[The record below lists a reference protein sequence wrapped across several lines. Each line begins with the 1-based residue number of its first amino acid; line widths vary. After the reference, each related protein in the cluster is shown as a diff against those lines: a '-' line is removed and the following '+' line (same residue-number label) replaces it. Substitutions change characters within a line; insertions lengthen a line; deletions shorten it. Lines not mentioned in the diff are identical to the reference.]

1 VTSALECRDLYT
13 SFGGNHVHRGISIAM
28 RGGEIT
34 GLIGPNG
41 CGKSTL
47 LNVITGAVRP
57 DSGQILLDGR
67 DLTGMPSWRRYR
79 AGLTRSFQNLELFE
93 QLTVRDNLKVALGGD
108 KKRIAAALEQAKLS
122 DAADRRPSELA
133 FGQRK
138 ALSLARLYGRSAS
151 AVLLDEPAA
160 GLSPEE
166 VEPVLSIARALAAD
180 GAVVCLVEHNMQIMA
195 GYAAVVYLMAEGTII
210 ASGPPAELMSD
221 AKLAEIFFGTTGTGA
236 LWRSSWNP
244 CEPGT
249 GHEPCCS
256 TSTSRS
262 SQVRSSG
269 YSATTAPAR
278 RHCCACCPGRCDLA
292 PGRSRPLVTWLSG
305 SCHRK
310 RWSSSTSPCT
320 RTS

>member
-1 VTSALECRDLYT
+1 MTSALECRDLFT

-108 KKRIAAALEQAKLS
+108 KKRIAAALSQAKLS
-122 DAADRRPSELA
+122 DLADRRPSELA

-166 VEPVLSIARALAAD
+166 VEPVLGIARALAVD

-195 GYAAVVYLMAEGTII
+195 GYAAVVHLMAEGSII
-210 ASGPPAELMSD
+210 ASGPPAELMAD

-244 CEPGT
+244 CARAT
-249 GHEPCCS
+249 GHASYCLMLILS
-256 TSTSRS
+256 YGAVKS
-262 SQVRSSG
+262 SESSD
-269 YSATTAPAR
+269 TTARAR
-278 RHCCACCPGRCDLA
+278 PHCSACCPGHCA
-292 PGRSRPLVTWLSG
+292 PAPARSEPMT
-305 SCHRK
+305 
-310 RWSSSTSPCT
+310 T
-320 RTS
+320 R

>member
-1 VTSALECRDLYT
+1 MTSTLECRDLYT
-13 SFGGNHVHRGISIAM
+13 SFGGNHVHRGISISM

-57 DSGQILLDGR
+57 DSGQIILDGR
-67 DLTGMPSWRRYR
+67 DLTKMPSWRRYR
-79 AGLTRSFQNLELFE
+79 TGLTRSYQNLELFE

-108 KKRIAAALEQAKLS
+108 KERIARALSQARLETM
-122 DAADRRPSELA
+122 ADRRPGELA

-160 GLSPEE
+160 GLSHEE

-180 GAVVCLVEHNMQIMA
+180 GAIVCLVEHNMQIMA
-195 GYAAVVYLMAEGTII
+195 GYAAVVHLMAEGMII

-221 AKLAEIFFGTTGTGA
+221 ARLAEIFFGTTGTGA

-244 CEPGT
+244 CERAT
-249 GHEPCCS
+249 GHASCCS
-256 TSTSRS
+256 TWTSS
-262 SQVRSSG
+262 SGPVRSSG
-269 YSATTAPAR
+269 SSGTTARARPRCYAYWRGRCGPAPAR
-278 RHCCACCPGRCDLA
+278 FGPPTPR
-292 PGRSRPLVTWLSG
+292 
-305 SCHRK
+305 
-310 RWSSSTSPCT
+310 
-320 RTS
+320 